1 MTQTGNPADQLGWLL
16 DNLVSRVAN
25 VSQALVLS
33 RDGLAVARSRGMSI
47 EQAEHLSALAAG
59 VHSLARGTGQQ
70 VGGGEVRQTIIEMES
85 AFLFVMAAGRG
96 TCLAVLAQAGANL
109 SVMAYEMAMLV
120 RRMGGHLT
128 AAPRETAAPR
138 ATEHPAAR

>member
-1 MTQTGNPADQLGWLL
+1 MTQPGNSAEQLGWLL

-33 RDGLAVARSRGMSI
+33 RDGLVVAKSRSMTQ
-47 EQAEHLSALAAG
+47 EQADHLSALAAG

-70 VGGGEVRQTIIEMES
+70 TGGGQVRQTIIEMES

-96 TCLAVLAQAGANL
+96 TCLAVLAQSGANL
-109 SVMAYEMAMLV
+109 GVMAYETGMLV
-120 RRMGGHLT
+120 RRMGAHLT
-128 AAPRETAAPR
+128 AAPRAP
-138 ATEHPAAR
+138 EHPAAR

>member
-1 MTQTGNPADQLGWLL
+1 MMPEQNTEQLGWLL

-33 RDGLAVARSRGMSI
+33 RDGLAVARSRGMTA
-47 EQAEHLSALAAG
+47 EQADHLSALAAG

-70 VGGGEVRQTIIEMES
+70 VGAGEVRQTIIEMES

-96 TCLAVLAQAGANL
+96 TCLAVLAQSGANL
-109 SVMAYEMAMLV
+109 GVMAYEMTMLV
-120 RRMGGHLT
+120 RRMGTYLT
-128 AAPRETAAPR
+128 AAPRAP
-138 ATEHPAAR
+138 EHPAAR

>member
-33 RDGLAVARSRGMSI
+33 RDGLVVAKSRGMSQ
-47 EQAEHLSALAAG
+47 EQADHLSALAAG

-70 VGGGEVRQTIIEMES
+70 VGDGQVRQTIIEMET

-96 TCLAVLAQAGANL
+96 TCLAVLARSGANL
-109 SVMAYEMAMLV
+109 GVMAYEMGMLV
-120 RRMGGHLT
+120 RRMGTHLT
-128 AAPRETAAPR
+128 AAPRTP
-138 ATEHPAAR
+138 EHPAAR

>member
-1 MTQTGNPADQLGWLL
+1 MMPEQNTEQLGWLL

-33 RDGLAVARSRGMSI
+33 RDGLAVARSRGMTA
-47 EQAEHLSALAAG
+47 EQADHLSALAAG

-70 VGGGEVRQTIIEMES
+70 VGAGEVRQTIIEMES

-109 SVMAYEMAMLV
+109 GVMAYEMTMLV
-120 RRMGGHLT
+120 RRMGTYLT
-128 AAPRETAAPR
+128 AAPRAP
-138 ATEHPAAR
+138 EHPAAR